1 MTINPLGQRV
11 LPVRGHPITRL
22 QVLDQAMHVGRD
34 SIDLLTP
41 TIIGGLQL
49 VDTTRLLP
57 YQSF

>member
-1 MTINPLGQRV
+1 LIPFGQSV
-11 LPVRGHPITRL
+11 LSVRGYPIARL

-49 VDTTRLLP
+49 VDTVRLLP
-57 YQSF
+57 HQSF